1 MNSVG
6 TKSDKIRNIGLFVV
20 VTVAVALL
28 LIVRFG
34 QLSITKMTNNVDL
47 VEYGQ
52 SNEQRSSITEARRG
66 TIFDRNGQPIAMDTT
81 SYSMYA
87 VLNSTWSDDIVGDR
101 DHTAKVLAQYI
112 DLPHDEILAM
122 LFNDEASQIE
132 FGDAGRQL
140 SPETKNLIEAEQLPG
155 IVLVSNTSRRY
166 LNDYFAS
173 HLIGYAVTEETENEV
188 IEADILA
195 GQIGIEKSM
204 NSVLSGQTAYEANLA
219 YNLPIDV
226 MSGDDLYLTLDA
238 RLQNYLEDIMTAV
251 FQRYQPKELGAYLI
265 EVETGQLIAAS
276 QRPSFNLNTREGI
289 DLQWQNMMVE
299 EAFEPGSTIKILT
312 MAIAYDLQLYQPS
325 ETFTSGSIEVYDQ
338 TVSDY
343 NLVGW
348 GDITFE
354 EGLARSSNVGFVN
367 LVERMG
373 DEKWIEQLRTF
384 GFGVSTQ
391 SGLPNET
398 NGSLEFDNP
407 VSRIMSGFG
416 QGFSA
421 SPIQLL
427 QAYTSIGNDG
437 KMMKIQY
444 IKEAV
449 NNHQFQEIEIGT
461 PITADAANRVLE
473 IMVDTVEEPYGTA
486 KMFKKDNVKIA
497 AKTGTAQIANPNG
510 LGYLTGP
517 NDYYFSVVSFFP
529 AENPKYMLYL
539 SMKQPSVT
547 HGMMGTNILAEL
559 FHPFVDY
566 IMINE

>member
-6 TKSDKIRNIGLFVV
+6 TKSEKIRNIGLFVA
-20 VTVAVALL
+20 VTVVVAVF

-34 QLSITKMTNNVDL
+34 QLSIAKVTNNIDL
-47 VEYGQ
+47 AEYGQ

-87 VLNSTWSDDIVGDR
+87 VLNSTWSDDVVR
-101 DHTAKVLAQYI
+101 DPDYTAQALAQHI
-112 DLPHDEILAM
+112 DLTRDEILE
-122 LFNDEASQIE
+122 LLVNDEASQIE
-132 FGDAGRQL
+132 FGEAGRQL

-173 HLIGYAVTEETENEV
+173 HLIGYAVPEETADET
-188 IEADILA
+188 IEADILS

-204 NSVLSGQTAYEANLA
+204 NPLLSGQAAYEANIA
-219 YNLPIDV
+219 QNVPTAS
-226 MSGDDLYLTLDA
+226 MSGNDLYLTLDA
-238 RLQNYLEDIMTAV
+238 RLQNYLEDVMSAV
-251 FQRYQPKELGAYLI
+251 YQRYQPKELGAYLVD
-265 EVETGQLIAAS
+265 VETGQLLTAS

-312 MAIAYDLQLYQPS
+312 MAIAYDLQLYEPN
-325 ETFTSGSIEVYDQ
+325 ETFTSGSIDVYDQ

-354 EGLARSSNVGFVN
+354 DGLVHSSNVGFVK

-373 DEKWIEQLRTF
+373 DQKWIEQLGKF
-384 GFGVSTQ
+384 GFGTSTQ

-398 NGSLEFDNP
+398 NGDLEFDNP

-421 SPIQLL
+421 SPMQLL

-444 IKEAV
+444 IKEMDD
-449 NNHQFQEIEIGT
+449 NQQFQATEIGT
-461 PITADAANRVLE
+461 PITSEAANRVLD
-473 IMVDTVEEPYGTA
+473 IMVDTVEKPYGTA
-486 KMFKKDNVKIA
+486 KMFKKENVQIA
-497 AKTGTAQIANPNG
+497 AKTGTAQVADPNG
-510 LGYLTGP
+510 RGYLTGP
-517 NDYYFSVVSFFP
+517 NDYYFSVVAFFP

-547 HGMMGTNILAEL
+547 HGLMGTNILAEL